1 MIKKSAILLSAALAL
16 TVGTAAVHAQAD
28 GGVAHNKCSKI
39 RWSGEFLAK
48 YPLAAV
54 VCADVVVKDG
64 RNFARF
70 DGVVTA
76 SNKEAVIV
84 DFVNVRGDAVRAI
97 TVVPGPNQTV
107 EVNGKSKPLGK
118 LERGDRISV
127 YLPESSVGFVTDP
140 GAHAVNTIT
149 TR

>member
-1 MIKKSAILLSAALAL
+1 MIKKSAILFSAALAL
-16 TVGTAAVHAQAD
+16 TAGAATVYAQD
-28 GGVAHNKCSKI
+28 SGLAHNQCSKI
-39 RWSGEFLAK
+39 RWNGDFLAQ

-54 VCADVVVKDG
+54 VCAAVVEKDG

-70 DGVVTA
+70 DGVVTSA
-76 SNKEAVIV
+76 NKEAVIV

-107 EVNGKSKPLGK
+107 TVNGKSKPIGK

-127 YLPESSVGFVTDP
+127 YLPENTVGFVTDP
-140 GAHAVNTIT
+140 GAHAVTTIT

>member
-16 TVGTAAVHAQAD
+16 TAGATTVYAQGT
-28 GGVAHNKCSKI
+28 VAHNPCSKI
-39 RWSGEFLAK
+39 RWSGDFLAK

-70 DGVVTA
+70 DGVVTSA
-76 SNKEAVIV
+76 SKDAVVV
-84 DFVNVRGDAVRAI
+84 DFVNVRGDAVREI
-97 TVVPGPNQTV
+97 HVVPGPNQTV
-107 EVNGKSKPLGK
+107 EVNGKAKPLGK

-127 YLPESSVGFVTDP
+127 YLPEGSIGFVTDP
-140 GAHAVNTIT
+140 GAHAVTTIT